1 MVHGG
6 PYPRS
11 HRTGNTGA
19 RGGHKNRR
27 PKTETEKTETET
39 EMTETEKTV
48 RNLGS
53 KLEKTEIKSK
63 IRVSLIHNP
72 NRPKDRF
79 YFILSELRT
88 EAAEFVCQPSL
99 CVHLVYGPNY

>member
-1 MVHGG
+1 MR
-6 PYPRS
+6 RS
-11 HRTGNTGA
+11 KNVCVIN

-48 RNLGS
+48 KSLGS
-53 KLEKTEIKSK
+53 KLEKTEIRSE
-63 IRVSLIHNP
+63 IRSSLINNP

-99 CVHLVYGPNY
+99 CVI

>member
-1 MVHGG
+1 M
-6 PYPRS
+6 
-11 HRTGNTGA
+11 

-39 EMTETEKTV
+39 KMTETEKTV

-53 KLEKTEIKSK
+53 KLEKTEIRSE
-63 IRVSLIHNP
+63 IRVSLIDNP

-99 CVHLVYGPNY
+99 CVHLVYRPNY

>member
-1 MVHGG
+1 
-6 PYPRS
+6 
-11 HRTGNTGA
+11 
-19 RGGHKNRR
+19 
-27 PKTETEKTETET
+27 
-39 EMTETEKTV
+39 MTETEKTV

-79 YFILSELRT
+79 YFVLSELRT
-88 EAAEFVCQPSL
+88 EEAEYVCQPSL
-99 CVHLVYGPNY
+99 YVHLVYGPNY

>member
-1 MVHGG
+1 MEMV
-6 PYPRS
+6 
-11 HRTGNTGA
+11 

-53 KLEKTEIKSK
+53 KLEKTEIKSE
-63 IRVSLIHNP
+63 IRSSFINNP

-79 YFILSELRT
+79 YFILRELCMET
-88 EAAEFVCQPSL
+88 TKFVCQPRLCTSSL
-99 CVHLVYGPNY
+99 